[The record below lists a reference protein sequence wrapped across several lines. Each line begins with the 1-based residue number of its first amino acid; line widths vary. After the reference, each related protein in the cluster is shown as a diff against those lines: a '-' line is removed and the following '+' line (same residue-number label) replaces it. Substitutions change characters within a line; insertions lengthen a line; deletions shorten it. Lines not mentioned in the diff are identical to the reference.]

1 MSISM
6 PYWGPKPPRISMW
19 TTPKTTCL
27 CLNLS
32 QWINLSLEEGNL
44 QQSYRSGFKWQL
56 GSQIFHVAGL
66 SKSWWH
72 LCQSQMPRAHGNKGN
87 GGNNTGLQLENW
99 FQTKKRFGIGIWKGK
114 DCFPGRT
121 CHLSWGFNQPYPK
134 MTPSIIRA
142 EGLNQTTT
150 HNHYASIIGRVT
162 DLGAGWIPMKIW
174 RKWKTLF
181 QTKLVCL
188 LVELTSYKSVSHHIY
203 GMTIP
208 FTTIT
213 IINITGISAFN
224 WKGKYQQRQFSS
236 PWHPDDSSGVH

>member
-1 MSISM
+1 
-6 PYWGPKPPRISMW
+6 MW
-19 TTPKTTCL
+19 LAFPNPDGICVRAKCREPMVTRATEETTPDCSWKT
-27 CLNLS
+27 
-32 QWINLSLEEGNL
+32 
-44 QQSYRSGFKWQL
+44 
-56 GSQIFHVAGL
+56 GS
-66 SKSWWH
+66 K
-72 LCQSQMPRAHGNKGN
+72 R
-87 GGNNTGLQLENW
+87 
-99 FQTKKRFGIGIWKGK
+99 KKRFGIGIWKGK

>member
-1 MSISM
+1 
-6 PYWGPKPPRISMW
+6 
-19 TTPKTTCL
+19 
-27 CLNLS
+27 
-32 QWINLSLEEGNL
+32 
-44 QQSYRSGFKWQL
+44 
-56 GSQIFHVAGL
+56 
-66 SKSWWH
+66 
-72 LCQSQMPRAHGNKGN
+72 MPRAHGNKGN

-99 FQTKKRFGIGIWKGK
+99 FQMKKTVRDRHLEGK

-162 DLGAGWIPMKIW
+162 DLGAGWIPMKIS

-203 GMTIP
+203 GMAIP

-224 WKGKYQQRQFSS
+224 WKGKYQQRHFLVTVAPGWFFRSS
-236 PWHPDDSSGVH
+236 LRELRKTWPIPAVIVWHETFGQRLHSELENPSLFIDKSTLNGHFQ